1 MPEPQEIT
9 QLLTSAR
16 QGNREA
22 FDEVFSRVYQE
33 LRRLAEAQIR
43 RVGVEHTLGTT
54 AIVNEAYIK
63 LLKSPSLSWEDR
75 GHFYAVAATAMR
87 HILLNHARHHVAK
100 KRVGGRPAQL
110 GDHDSPV
117 EATAVELVEI
127 DQALTRLAAL
137 DERLARVVEL
147 RFYAG
152 LSVVETAEVLGV
164 TDRTIKRD
172 WQAARAFLYRE
183 LHSDPSPGES

>member
-22 FDEVFSRVYQE
+22 FDEVFNRVYQE

-54 AIVNEAYIK
+54 AIVNEAYLK

-100 KRVGGRPAQL
+100 KRGGGRPTPL

-152 LSVVETAEVLGV
+152 LSVAETAEVLGV

-183 LHSDPSPGES
+183 LHPDPPSGGS

>member
-9 QLLTSAR
+9 QLLVSAR

-54 AIVNEAYIK
+54 AIVNEAYMK
-63 LLKSPSLSWEDR
+63 LLKSPNLSWEDR

-100 KRVGGRPAQL
+100 KRGGGRPAEL
-110 GDHDSPV
+110 GDHESPV

-183 LHSDPSPGES
+183 LHPDPPAGES